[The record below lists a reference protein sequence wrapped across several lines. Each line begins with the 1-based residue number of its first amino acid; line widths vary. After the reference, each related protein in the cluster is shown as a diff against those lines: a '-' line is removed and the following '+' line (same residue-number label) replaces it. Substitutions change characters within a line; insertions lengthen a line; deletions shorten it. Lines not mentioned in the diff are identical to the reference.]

1 MSGTGGS
8 GRARAFARLP
18 RLWPAGI
25 GGRVTLVLVA
35 ALLAVQAATAAV
47 YWFDYRERHIEAQ
60 AAAIGDRVVRI
71 VGLVEDMPAADRAG
85 LIRALNSPGLRL
97 RFAASPQPLPP
108 PPERWRFAG
117 AYEPVA
123 RRALAGL
130 GDRPLETRFLAPG
143 RRDAADGFVGL
154 AAERGGRDRG
164 GWRGPALAIR
174 VGLRTGEWLLFRASM
189 RPPRGSGLLAASFW
203 LAPVLLLAVVLSAWA
218 ARRMTRPLRRLAE
231 AADRLGLDARAPPL
245 EERGGRETRAAARAF
260 NRMAGRI
267 RALVDDRTTMLAAI
281 SHDLRTVATRLALRA
296 EFIED
301 SEQRTRALA
310 DVEEMRAMLDATLS
324 FARDDI
330 AAEARVPVDLAALV
344 RALVDDLADSGGAA
358 RYEGPDRL
366 AMEARPA
373 ALRRAV
379 ANLLENALRYG
390 GRADTRLEAR
400 DGAATVEIADR
411 GPGIPPER
419 REEVFRP
426 FVRLEASRGRETGG
440 IGLGLA
446 IARAAARRHG
456 GDIELRDREGGGL
469 VARLTLPLGAAGGAP
484 GGSGEGGT

>member
-1 MSGTGGS
+1 MSGG
-8 GRARAFARLP
+8 GRARRRARLL

-25 GGRVTLVLVA
+25 GGRVALVLVA

-47 YWFDYRERHIEAQ
+47 FWFGHRERHIEAQ

-71 VGLVEDMPAADRAG
+71 VGLVEDMPAAERAG
-85 LIRALNSPGLRL
+85 VIWALNSPGLRL
-97 RFAASPQPLPP
+97 RFAASPQPLP

-143 RRDAADGFVGL
+143 RRDAADGFPGL
-154 AAERGGRDRG
+154 AAERGGRDRD

-174 VGLRTGEWLLFRASM
+174 VGLRTGEWLLFRVGL
-189 RPPRGSGLLAASFW
+189 RPPRGSGLLAAAFW
-203 LAPVLLLAVVLSAWA
+203 LAPVLLAAIVLSAWA

-301 SEQRTRALA
+301 PEQRGRAQA

-344 RALVDDLADSGGAA
+344 RALVDDIADSGGAA

-390 GRADTRLEAR
+390 GRADARLAAGA
-400 DGAATVEIADR
+400 GAAIVEIADR
-411 GPGIPPER
+411 GPGIPPGR

-426 FVRLEASRGRETGG
+426 FVRLEPSRGRETGG

-469 VARLTLPLGAAGGAP
+469 VARLTLPLGAAGAAGGAP
-484 GGSGEGGT
+484 GEGGS